1 MEEQFNQPQRQSS
14 IGVLILFFDTVQKW
28 GRGLWP
34 ILLLYVVKFDEL
46 NKYYIFLGIGVFL
59 IVTAVVA
66 YLKYLNFT
74 FYLVDEDE
82 EFIINEGI
90 LNKTKTI
97 IQLDKIQQVDINQS
111 LIQRFIGVY
120 ELNVDT
126 AGSAKEEGKIK
137 AISHPL
143 ALALK
148 ARLLDND
155 KKIDI
160 SSDRQAVVEEEGVE
174 KESIVKISFLSLL
187 KVGVTSNY
195 VKTLGLIL
203 AFFTTLYEQ
212 SKIFIAESDFDE
224 EQFDAYLEQRSVI
237 SSIVF
242 FFVLMFALVL
252 IINLIRVVFKY
263 FDYKV
268 AKQNNSLLLSFG
280 LLSTKNTIVKPEKVQ
295 IVTVTRN
302 YFQKKMNILEI
313 KIKQATSSDKEDRKS
328 VIEIPGCNENEKEAV
343 FELLFQKIP
352 VKGIVLKPNYRKL
365 VFSVFL
371 SMILPVAAFFAFAK
385 YVQPVFF
392 DYSYAVVLYLLFVG
406 LIVYFGFQNNRL
418 YINDDFIIKQSGAW
432 DIDNKIIEPSKIQA
446 ITTSQLFWHK
456 KANIGSII
464 IHTAGGNLTFQL
476 ADFSTVKHYVNLWLY
491 KVETSNENWM

>member
-34 ILLLYVVKFDEL
+34 VLLVYAVKFDEL
-46 NKYYIFLGIGVFL
+46 NKGYVFLGIGVFL
-59 IVTAVVA
+59 IVTAIVA

-74 FYLVDEDE
+74 FYLQDENE

-90 LNKTKTI
+90 FNKTKTI
-97 IQLDKIQQVDINQS
+97 IQLGKIQQVDINQS

-126 AGSAKEEGKIK
+126 AGSAKKEGRIK

-148 ARLLDND
+148 ARLLDNE
-155 KKIDI
+155 KKTSIL
-160 SSDRQAVVEEEGVE
+160 SDEQTIVQERSVE

-187 KVGVTSNY
+187 KVGITSNY

-212 SKIFIAESDFDE
+212 SKSFIADSDFDK
-224 EQFDAYLEQRSVI
+224 EQFDAYVEQRSVV

-242 FFVLMFALVL
+242 FFILMFALVL
-252 IINLIRVVFKY
+252 IINLARVVYKY

-268 AKQNNSLLLSFG
+268 AKQNSSLLLSFG

-295 IVTVTRN
+295 IVTITRN
-302 YFQKKMNILEI
+302 YFQKKMNILE
-313 KIKQATSSDKEDRKS
+313 S
-328 VIEIPGCNENEKEAV
+328 
-343 FELLFQKIP
+343 
-352 VKGIVLKPNYRKL
+352 
-365 VFSVFL
+365 
-371 SMILPVAAFFAFAK
+371 
-385 YVQPVFF
+385 
-392 DYSYAVVLYLLFVG
+392 
-406 LIVYFGFQNNRL
+406 
-418 YINDDFIIKQSGAW
+418 
-432 DIDNKIIEPSKIQA
+432 
-446 ITTSQLFWHK
+446 
-456 KANIGSII
+456 
-464 IHTAGGNLTFQL
+464 
-476 ADFSTVKHYVNLWLY
+476 
-491 KVETSNENWM
+491 